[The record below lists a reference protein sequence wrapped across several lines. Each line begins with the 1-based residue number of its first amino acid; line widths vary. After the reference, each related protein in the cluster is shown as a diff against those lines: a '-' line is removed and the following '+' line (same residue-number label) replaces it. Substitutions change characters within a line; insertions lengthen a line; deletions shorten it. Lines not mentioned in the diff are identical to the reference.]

1 MRRRRFIYSDLAI
14 VFILTVTIAV
24 AVAVPGAE
32 SGTRRQFA
40 VGRSA
45 NGSGAVAAPG
55 NGDAGERGA
64 EWRGAGDAH
73 E

>member
-1 MRRRRFIYSDLAI
+1 MRRRRFIDSDLAI
-14 VFILTVTIAV
+14 AFILAV
-24 AVAVPGAE
+24 SVAVSVAVPGAE
-32 SGTRRQFA
+32 SWAGRQFA
-40 VGRSA
+40 VGQSA
-45 NGSGAVAAPG
+45 NGSGAVAAAG

>member
-1 MRRRRFIYSDLAI
+1 VRRRRFIYSDLAI
-14 VFILTVTIAV
+14 VFILTVTV

-32 SGTRRQFA
+32 SWTRRQFA

-55 NGDAGERGA
+55 NGDAGERGP

>member
-1 MRRRRFIYSDLAI
+1 MRRRRFIDSDLAI
-14 VFILTVTIAV
+14 AFILAVTVS
-24 AVAVPGAE
+24 VAVPGAE
-32 SGTRRQFA
+32 SWARRQFA
-40 VGRSA
+40 IGQSA
-45 NGSGAVAAPG
+45 NGSGTVAAAG